1 MEHADGIAIGV
12 KEKRSEANAIHI
24 LQREAHEDLKRP
36 LQWSKGLADTHA
48 EEEKIEHT
56 AKKGRDIE
64 ADEGRHDPCA
74 GPIDNAS

>member
-36 LQWSKGLADTHA
+36 LQ
-48 EEEKIEHT
+48 
-56 AKKGRDIE
+56 
-64 ADEGRHDPCA
+64 
-74 GPIDNAS
+74 

>member
-1 MEHADGIAIGV
+1 MLMALRLGLR
-12 KEKRSEANAIHI
+12 KSEANAIHI

-48 EEEKIEHT
+48 EEEKIERT